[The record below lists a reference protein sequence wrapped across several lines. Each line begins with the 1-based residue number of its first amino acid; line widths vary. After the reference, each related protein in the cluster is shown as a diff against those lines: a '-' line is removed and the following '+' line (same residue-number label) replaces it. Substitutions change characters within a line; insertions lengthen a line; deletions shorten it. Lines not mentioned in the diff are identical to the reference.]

1 MSSSGINVL
10 SIKWFKKKNKIQKAI
25 NGFLFEKYTA
35 TAIRETIKAMAGS
48 VLHGLK
54 SDVDNGMSWISVKRE
69 LIG

>member
-35 TAIRETIKAMAGS
+35 NAIKETIKAMAGR
-48 VLHGLK
+48 VLHGVK
-54 SDVDNGMSWISVKRE
+54 RDVDNGISWIKVKRE
-69 LIG
+69 LMG